1 MPRPTTPQVLENI
14 DRRLTTVEQILPALA
29 TKDDLKRFATKED
42 LKLFATKEDL
52 KQFATKEDM
61 KAEGEQTRRH
71 FDVVAES
78 LRADI
83 RLIAE
88 GQVALTERM
97 DAFESRTERAI
108 ANLDRRVLRLES
120 KRDRP

>member
-1 MPRPTTPQVLENI
+1 LNGSKSE
-14 DRRLTTVEQILPALA
+14 ILPTLA
-29 TKDDLKRFATKED
+29 TKDDLKRFPTKDDLKRFATKDD
-42 LKLFATKEDL
+42 L
-52 KQFATKEDM
+52 

-78 LRADI
+78 LRGDI

-97 DAFESRTERAI
+97 DASESRTERAI
-108 ANLDRRVLRLES
+108 GNLDRRVLRLQS
-120 KRDRP
+120 KRDRS